1 MVLGVM
7 LSLTQSR
14 LNNIECYELYCYSM
28 IKNDSIHN
36 PWKLIGEFSYIPF
49 PMVVTLK
56 LVR

>member
-1 MVLGVM
+1 M